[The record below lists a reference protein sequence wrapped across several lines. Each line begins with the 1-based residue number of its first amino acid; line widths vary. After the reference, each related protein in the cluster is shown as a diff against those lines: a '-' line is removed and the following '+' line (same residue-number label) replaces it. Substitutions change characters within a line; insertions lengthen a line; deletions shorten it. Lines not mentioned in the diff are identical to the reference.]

1 MQESK
6 EPIEFTEASQP
17 DDELDVQEEVCTLEL
32 NVFIP
37 LPVALSGA
45 VRVWPSTGTFSI
57 NEYPLWIL
65 NVSAKWRNSHFS

>member
-32 NVFIP
+32 NVSIP
-37 LPVALSGA
+37 LPVAFSHA
-45 VRVWPSTGTFSI
+45 ARVWPSAGTFSI
-57 NEYPLWIL
+57 NTYPLWIP
-65 NVSAKWRNSHFS
+65 NVSAKWRKSDFS